1 MIFNNWILFSL
12 ALSLALLFLIYQ
24 SVFAIPTG
32 SIDPEVTKFSINNL
46 TVITGE
52 YESNLVGKIKNTS
65 NETLYSLGMVVESY
79 NSNNQLI
86 GVDEGSP
93 SYATLGV
100 GQTSPFEVSIDQDI
114 IKDLDHYV
122 IGIKSSNE
130 EPVSLFDF
138 GNQNKN
144 NTTDN

>member
-1 MIFNNWILFSL
+1 
-12 ALSLALLFLIYQ
+12 
-24 SVFAIPTG
+24 
-32 SIDPEVTKFSINNL
+32 
-46 TVITGE
+46 
-52 YESNLVGKIKNTS
+52 
-65 NETLYSLGMVVESY
+65 MVVESY